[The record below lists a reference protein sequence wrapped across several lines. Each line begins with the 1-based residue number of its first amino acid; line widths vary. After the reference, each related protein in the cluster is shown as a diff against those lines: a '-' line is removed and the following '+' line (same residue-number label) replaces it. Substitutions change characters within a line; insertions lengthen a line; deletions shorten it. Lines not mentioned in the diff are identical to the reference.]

1 MGKLREMIPQAV
13 DIVGDLEL
21 GFRVWDG
28 VSLTICSFLP
38 RVCDARTDQT
48 QVVAGIKVLVQE
60 ATMET
65 EAKPF
70 LAADK
75 WLQGRR

>member
-1 MGKLREMIPQAV
+1 VPFAYRN
-13 DIVGDLEL
+13 
-21 GFRVWDG
+21 
-28 VSLTICSFLP
+28 
-38 RVCDARTDQT
+38 